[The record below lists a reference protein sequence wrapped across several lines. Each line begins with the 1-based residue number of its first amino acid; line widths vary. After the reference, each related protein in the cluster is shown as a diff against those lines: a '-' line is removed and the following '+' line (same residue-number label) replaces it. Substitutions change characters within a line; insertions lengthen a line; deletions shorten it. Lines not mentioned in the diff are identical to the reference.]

1 MLENFVKEAT
11 ALANK
16 PELTA
21 AEHRRFSFLL
31 TTIVQL
37 RGGKTMDAINDAYR
51 NEQLVRLGAQAPAG
65 SEVRRQQERNDLL
78 EKFKQAHLNHGQREK
93 LLKILR
99 PDLALS
105 Y

>member
-11 ALANK
+11 NLANEL
-16 PELTA
+16 ELTA
-21 AEHRRFSFLL
+21 TEQRRFSFLL

-37 RGGKTMDAINDAYR
+37 RSGKTIDAINDAYR
-51 NEQLVRLGAQAPAG
+51 NEQLVRLGELPIGA
-65 SEVRRQQERNDLL
+65 SERRAAERDALL
-78 EKFKQAHLNHGQREK
+78 EKFKTVGIKRGYRDK

-105 Y
+105 

>member
-1 MLENFVKEAT
+1 MLENFIKEAA

-16 PELTA
+16 LELTA
-21 AEHRRFSFLL
+21 AENRRFTFLL
-31 TTIVQL
+31 TTIVHL
-37 RGGKTMDAINDAYR
+37 RSGKSMDAINDDYR

-65 SEVRRQQERNDLL
+65 SEVRRQQERNDLI
-78 EKFKQAHLNHGQREK
+78 EKFKQANLNHGQREK